1 MLIIIEKSI
10 SCSKSRDESSMVHDS
25 SISFGRRH
33 AFEEVMQ
40 LVDQVVFLFIERF
53 PLENLFSE
61 NFAMVQDLN
70 RWVGITNVW
79 IIFEAEE
86 FLAFRKLAQIL
97 VDVHPLFHIFGV
109 FLFAFS
115 KTLHAE
121 VLVLLLFPGKIWYGL
136 STFADKLHFGLCS
149 SGTASSRSKT

>member
-70 RWVGITNVW
+70 R
-79 IIFEAEE
+79 
-86 FLAFRKLAQIL
+86 
-97 VDVHPLFHIFGV
+97 
-109 FLFAFS
+109 
-115 KTLHAE
+115 
-121 VLVLLLFPGKIWYGL
+121 
-136 STFADKLHFGLCS
+136 
-149 SGTASSRSKT
+149 